1 MQTVADYFKR
11 LSHGQLSNLS
21 MGNDSPGTIRVEDRP
36 RVIQNMNEALLR
48 LYTRFTLKEGEVI
61 LQLFN
66 HITQYH
72 LDKRFALHN
81 KQRAAQHIPY
91 IRDLPN
97 EPYENQ
103 ALSILT
109 VFDCFTEL
117 ALNNSENPASLYTPF
132 PTTLQV
138 PYPAAGTMLG
148 VQYRARDDE
157 LRGTLEQEVIV
168 PAQLEGAFLSFVGY
182 LTYTQLNTQEAQG
195 IAAGHMARYE
205 AVCGEIEQSG
215 SVATRGPTTL
225 TKFDIRGWI

>member
-1 MQTVADYFKR
+1 MQTVNEYFKR

-21 MGNDSPGTIRVEDRP
+21 MGSDTPGMIRVADRP
-36 RVIQNMNEALLR
+36 RIILNMNEALLR

-61 LQLFN
+61 LQLFG

-72 LDKRFALHN
+72 LDKRFALN
-81 KQRAAQHIPY
+81 NPQRSEQHLPY

-103 ALSILT
+103 ALGILT
-109 VFDCFTEL
+109 VFDGFNEL
-117 ALNNSENPASLYTPF
+117 AINDSENPLSLYTPF

-138 PYPAAGTMLG
+138 PYPSAGTLLA
-148 VQYRARDDE
+148 VQYRARHDE
-157 LRGTLEQEVIV
+157 LTGALEQEVII

-182 LTYTQLNTQEAQG
+182 LTYSQINTPESQG
-195 IAAGHMARYE
+195 IAAGHMALYE

-225 TKFDIRGWI
+225 SKFEIKGWV